1 MQKELQA
8 LEANHTWELTLLP
21 PGKVPIGCKWVYRI
35 KFHADGSIDRYK
47 ARLVAKG
54 FSQNEG
60 IDYKETFAPVA
71 KMANRQWFHKLTAF
85 FVKHWFHQSYADT
98 SLFTLS
104 KGAQFTTLPVYV
116 DDILLAG
123 NHQPTIHNIKQQL
136 DKQFSIKDHGP
147 FHYYL
152 HIRGLTRG

>member
-21 PGKVPIGCKWVYRI
+21 PGKLPIGCKWVYRI
-35 KFHADGSIDRYK
+35 KLHADGSIDRYK

-71 KMANRQWFHKLTAF
+71 KMVSVRA
-85 FVKHWFHQSYADT
+85 
-98 SLFTLS
+98 
-104 KGAQFTTLPVYV
+104 
-116 DDILLAG
+116 LLAVAST
-123 NHQPTIHNIKQQL
+123 N
-136 DKQFSIKDHGP
+136 SS
-147 FHYYL
+147 
-152 HIRGLTRG
+152 